1 MTRRAA
7 VAATLASA
15 TAVGLMLIVP
25 VAGAATSGP
34 DKTLPSPPSAVDDG
48 EQSSTGIGIRAA
60 ATLTEFLPLANDV
73 VGATGDV
80 AGELA
85 SLARVPGGVLSPA
98 GATITGFSIEYHAAG
113 EYYVAVVELTS
124 DATPGDAV
132 TFFQATLAAGGF
144 APVSDTGDFDGDG
157 GRQLH
162 FTTPMST
169 RADAGVDVGVSAD
182 GDIELTITDSIDA
195 DVMNAFT
202 GWAAGMP
209 TLSEAVPIE
218 ASIRVTTGDGGS
230 GLSMTLTTVFAYGD
244 RNPDELVATM
254 RNSLPDGGFSLDPAD
269 PGTGATIALDHVA
282 MQDVTGDAAT
292 GDSVAATLRLSGT
305 ITI

>member
-1 MTRRAA
+1 
-7 VAATLASA
+7 LASA
-15 TAVGLMLIVP
+15 TVLGAVLIGP
-25 VAGAATSGP
+25 AAGTATSGP
-34 DKTLPSPPSAVDDG
+34 DKTLPSPPSVDVDS
-48 EQSSTGIGIRAA
+48 EDSSTGIGIRAA

-80 AGELA
+80 AGELV
-85 SLARVPGGVLSPA
+85 SLARMPGGVLSPA
-98 GATITGFSIEYHAAG
+98 GATITAFSIDYHASG
-113 EYYVAVVELTS
+113 EYYVAVVHFTS
-124 DATPGDAV
+124 DATPEDAV

-144 APVSDTGDFDGDG
+144 APASDSGDFDSDG

-169 RADAGVDVGVSAD
+169 RADAGIDVAVSRD
-182 GDIELTITDSIDA
+182 GDIELTITDSIEA

-202 GWAAGMP
+202 GWAAGLP

-218 ASIRVTTGDGGS
+218 ASIRVTAAESSSD
-230 GLSMTLTTVFAYGD
+230 LSMTLMTVFAYGD
-244 RNPDELVATM
+244 RNPDELAATM
-254 RNSLPDGGFSLDPAD
+254 RNSLPDGGFSLAPAD

-282 MQDVTGDAAT
+282 MEDVTGEVAT
-292 GDSVAATLRLSGT
+292 GDSVPATVRVSGT